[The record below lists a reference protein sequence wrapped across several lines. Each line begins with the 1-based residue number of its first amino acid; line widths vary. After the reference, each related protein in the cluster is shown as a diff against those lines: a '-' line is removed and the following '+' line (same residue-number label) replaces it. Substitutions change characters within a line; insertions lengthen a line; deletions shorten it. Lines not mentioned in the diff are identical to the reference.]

1 MSSASPA
8 VSIGIDFG
16 TSNTVVALAADDRR
30 VEAIRFDHGEQRHSV
45 FVSALCFWED
55 RPGAGAQAEGGPWAI
70 EQFLEGR
77 HVYRFL
83 QSFKTFAAS
92 SSFNTTQVFRQRYK
106 FEDIL
111 AAFLRTLARHGG
123 DKFGFETSTITVG
136 RPVRFAGGN
145 PDEALAMQRYR
156 AAFERLG
163 AGHARYVYEPVGAA
177 FSFARRLER
186 DATVLVADFGGGTS
200 DFSVMRFSRAGGA
213 LRAEP
218 LGHAGI
224 GIAGDTFDY
233 RIVDHVVSPRLGKGS
248 SFRSFDKV
256 LPIPTGHYTNL
267 ARWHQLAMMK
277 SNGDLR
283 ELRELARTAVK
294 PALLE
299 DFITI
304 VDLDL
309 GFALYRAVSD
319 AKVALSAQDQVEFR
333 FKGGGVDIGSTIT
346 RKNFESLDCRRH
358 REARGH
364 RRQGAG
370 RSRHHRARGRE
381 GVFDRRHVFRAGRSK
396 TVRRAV
402 RQRTADVGRS
412 VRVDCVRPCFDR
424 TQPGPGPLDRKRRAP
439 VEGGRVAYGHAAAP
453 KSRPIAIA

>member
-1 MSSASPA
+1 MANSSSA
-8 VSIGIDFG
+8 VSIGVDFG
-16 TSNTVVALAADDRR
+16 TSNTVVALATDDGR
-30 VEAIRFDHGEQRHSV
+30 VEAIRFDHGGKQHSV
-45 FVSALCFWED
+45 YVSALCFWED
-55 RPGAGAQAEGGPWAI
+55 PPGSGAQAEGGPWAI

-77 HVYRFL
+77 HIHRFI

-92 SSFNTTQVFRQRYK
+92 ASFNTTQVFRQRYK

-123 DKFGFETSTITVG
+123 DRFGFDAPAIVVG

-156 AAFERLG
+156 TAFERLG

-177 FSFARRLER
+177 FSFARGLDR

-200 DFSVMRFSRAGGA
+200 DFSVMRFSREAGR
-213 LRAEP
+213 LRADP

-248 SFRSFDKV
+248 SYRSFDKV
-256 LPIPTGHYTNL
+256 LPIPNHYYSNL

-277 SNGDLR
+277 GSGDLR
-283 ELRELARTAVK
+283 ELRELSRTALK
-294 PALLE
+294 PDQLQ

-309 GFALYRAVSD
+309 GFSLYRAVSD
-319 AKVALSAQDQVEFR
+319 AKVALSARDQVDFR
-333 FKGGGVDIGSTIT
+333 FNAGGIDIRSTIT
-346 RKNFESLDCRRH
+346 RKNFEAWIAEDIARLSATIDKVLSEAGITA
-358 REARGH
+358 REV
-364 RRQGAG
+364 
-370 RSRHHRARGRE
+370 E
-381 GVFDRRHVFRAGRSK
+381 KVFLTGGTSFVP
-396 TVRRAV
+396 AV
-402 RQRTADVGRS
+402 QRLFTERFGDERLVSADQ
-412 VRVDCVRPCFDR
+412 F
-424 TQPGPGPLDRKRRAP
+424 
-439 VEGGRVAYGHAAAP
+439 EFIAYGLALIGQSPDPDVAP
-453 KSRPIAIA
+453 SCTGVDSK

>member
-16 TSNTVVALAADDRR
+16 TSNTVVAIAVDDRR
-30 VEAIRFDHGEQRHSV
+30 VEAIRFDHGGQRHSV
-45 FVSALCFWED
+45 YVSALCFWED

-92 SSFNTTQVFRQRYK
+92 STFNTTQVFRQRFK

-123 DKFGFETSTITVG
+123 DRFGFEAANITVG

-145 PDEALAMQRYR
+145 PDDDLAMQRYR

-200 DFSVMRFSRAGGA
+200 DFSVMRFSRAGGV

-224 GIAGDTFDY
+224 GVAGDTFDY

-256 LPIPTGHYTNL
+256 LPIPSGHYTNL
-267 ARWHQLAMMK
+267 ARWHQLALMK

-283 ELRELARTAVK
+283 ELRELSRTALK

-309 GFALYRAVSD
+309 GFSLYRAVSD
-319 AKVALSAQDQVEFR
+319 AKVALSAKDEVDFR
-333 FKGGGVDIGSTIT
+333 FRGGGVEIGSTIT
-346 RKNFESLDCRRH
+346 RKDFEAWIADDIARLGATVDKVLGEAGITAREVEKVFLTGGTSFVPGVRKLFADRFGNERLMSGDQFESIAYGL
-358 REARGH
+358 ALIGH
-364 RRQGAG
+364 SA
-370 RSRHHRARGRE
+370 E
-381 GVFDRRHVFRAGRSK
+381 PDRW
-396 TVRRAV
+396 
-402 RQRTADVGRS
+402 TADGGLRS
-412 VRVDCVRPCFDR
+412 
-424 TQPGPGPLDRKRRAP
+424 
-439 VEGGRVAYGHAAAP
+439 AAGV
-453 KSRPIAIA
+453 